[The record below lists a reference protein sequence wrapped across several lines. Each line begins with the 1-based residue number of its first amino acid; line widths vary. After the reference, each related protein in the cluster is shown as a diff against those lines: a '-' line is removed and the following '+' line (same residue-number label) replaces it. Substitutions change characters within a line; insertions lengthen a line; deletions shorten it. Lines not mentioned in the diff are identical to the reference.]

1 MGTKPGPR
9 FMIIDAE
16 TRQRVRLN
24 WWHKDTVIHALYE
37 WIGKKETKDYLIVD
51 EQFLPV
57 PVSRIR

>member
-1 MGTKPGPR
+1 
-9 FMIIDAE
+9 MIIDAE